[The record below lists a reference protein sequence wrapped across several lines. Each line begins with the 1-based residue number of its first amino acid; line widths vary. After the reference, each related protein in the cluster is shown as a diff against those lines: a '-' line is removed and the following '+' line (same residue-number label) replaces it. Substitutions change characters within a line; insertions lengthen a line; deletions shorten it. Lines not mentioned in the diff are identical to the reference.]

1 MSQLKVFVTDKTW
14 PDLEIEREILK
25 DTGAEIVLAKGGTPE
40 EICAQGSDADA
51 LMVLFTPMNRKNL
64 SCFKKAKILLRTG
77 IGTNSVDLDAATEM
91 GIIVCNV
98 PDYCQEEVADHTI
111 ALFLDITRKMVELV
125 NQTRAGGWDMSIA
138 DPVPRYRN
146 KIFALAGCGGIGRL
160 VAHRA
165 RAFGMKVIGYDPYLS
180 SHIFAESDIERCESL
195 EELFRRADF
204 LSLHMPLTPEST
216 NIVNTETLALM
227 KPTAY
232 IINTARGPMID
243 EDALYDACKEHRIAG
258 AALDVTIAEPPAG
271 HTRFIDKPK
280 LVELSNVIIT
290 PHAAWNSEE
299 AIPEL
304 RVKVAQEIRRFFR
317 GERPLNVV
325 NKEVLEKHR
334 FSLSQQKPQ

>member
-146 KIFALAGCGGIGRL
+146 KIFALAGCGGIGKFVDR
-160 VAHRA
+160 
-165 RAFGMKVIGYDPYLS
+165 KS
-180 SHIFAESDIERCESL
+180 
-195 EELFRRADF
+195 
-204 LSLHMPLTPEST
+204 
-216 NIVNTETLALM
+216 
-227 KPTAY
+227 
-232 IINTARGPMID
+232 
-243 EDALYDACKEHRIAG
+243 
-258 AALDVTIAEPPAG
+258 
-271 HTRFIDKPK
+271 
-280 LVELSNVIIT
+280 
-290 PHAAWNSEE
+290 
-299 AIPEL
+299 
-304 RVKVAQEIRRFFR
+304 
-317 GERPLNVV
+317 VV
-325 NKEVLEKHR
+325 
-334 FSLSQQKPQ
+334 